1 MEAWVNVFSFIMKSM
16 LPPAINGQTLETE
29 ICINTKTEFSSDNM
43 KAQVQEIK
51 YEREKAL
58 SSYRSQQTNR
68 TPNNT
73 NRLIAPNVV
82 IPNKNEENFA
92 DKSNGSS
99 SSVDFTDRRSVTSME
114 DLGFS
119 MPLRGSEKPPN
130 SFHIFLPRL
139 PLVISDKNEDDL

>member
-16 LPPAINGQTLETE
+16 LPPAIKGQTLETE

-58 SSYRSQQTNR
+58 SSYRSNR

-73 NRLIAPNVV
+73 NRITTPTVV
-82 IPNKNEENFA
+82 TSNKNNKNDENGY
-92 DKSNGSS
+92 DKSN
-99 SSVDFTDRRSVTSME
+99 
-114 DLGFS
+114 
-119 MPLRGSEKPPN
+119 
-130 SFHIFLPRL
+130 SFHVFLPKL
-139 PLVISDKNEDDL
+139 PLVISDKNDDDL